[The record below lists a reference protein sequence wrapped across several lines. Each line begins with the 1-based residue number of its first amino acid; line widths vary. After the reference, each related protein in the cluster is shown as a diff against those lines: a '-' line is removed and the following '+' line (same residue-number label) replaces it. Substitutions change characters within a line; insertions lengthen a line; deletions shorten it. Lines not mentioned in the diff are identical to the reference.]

1 MGRIFNRA
9 LLDNLTSSNLISPAA
24 IVTLNPVLALCT
36 ITMALVNYDNS
47 DNELSD
53 SAEESTDDIV
63 TETGVDKVEPEYKMR
78 MPKSAARTA
87 NPATVVP
94 ALVTSKTKTGKVL
107 LSVPALQELD
117 SSSDE
122 SDNDRGAVTKQ
133 LGSAGQRSVG
143 LLSLLPPTRAP
154 VTRDGPKPLMMVPHQ
169 LAVKRPAPGH
179 LVKRNQLGGAVG
191 QAATQN
197 GVSEDSRDSD
207 VDDNDDADETEDS
220 TSTSFF
226 SFFQPAPESEQAV
239 AEVRAATATSII
251 RAMASKADEPTGS
264 DDTRQPGFEEQ
275 MIISSTSKQ
284 TPSKPIVQ
292 TPTSSLCRIDPA
304 VLSELD
310 VPKKEVPP
318 DGDEAIGDVQCWT
331 EHTFVPGPERKRA
344 RLNQPGTRSIPVHDL
359 LATSNQ
365 SIREVNQ
372 ADLTVG
378 ADLELMKSVTADE
391 SQYRSHRASED
402 DDPGKLAH
410 RKHQITWLAY
420 QASFFSSSC
429 FAS

>member
-1 MGRIFNRA
+1 
-9 LLDNLTSSNLISPAA
+9 
-24 IVTLNPVLALCT
+24 
-36 ITMALVNYDNS
+36 MALVNYDNS

-53 SAEESTDDIV
+53 SAEESNDDAV

-78 MPKSAARTA
+78 MPKSAARKA

-94 ALVTSKTKTGKVL
+94 ALVTSKTRTGKVL

-122 SDNDRGAVTKQ
+122 NDNDRDAVTKQRSKKAQ

-154 VTRDGPKPLMMVPHQ
+154 ITRDGPKPVMMMPHQ

-191 QAATQN
+191 QEATQN

-207 VDDNDDADETEDS
+207 VDDNDDDGTEGS
-220 TSTSFF
+220 TSASFF
-226 SFFQPAPESEQAV
+226 SFFQPAPESERAV

-251 RAMASKADEPTGS
+251 RAMVSKADEPTGS
-264 DDTRQPGFEEQ
+264 DDARQPGFEEQ
-275 MIISSTSKQ
+275 VVVSSTNKQ
-284 TPSKPIVQ
+284 TPSRPTVQ

-310 VPKKEVPP
+310 VPKKEVPT
-318 DGDEAIGDVQCWT
+318 DGDEAIDDVQCWT

-359 LATSNQ
+359 LVTSNQ

-420 QASFFSSSC
+420 QAQENEMELEKRWAEARRNK
-429 FAS
+429 ASNRSKYGF

>member
-1 MGRIFNRA
+1 
-9 LLDNLTSSNLISPAA
+9 
-24 IVTLNPVLALCT
+24 
-36 ITMALVNYDNS
+36 MALVNYDNS

-78 MPKSAARTA
+78 MPKSAARTV

-107 LSVPALQELD
+107 LSVPALQEASGPTVLFI
-117 SSSDE
+117 
-122 SDNDRGAVTKQ
+122 NW
-133 LGSAGQRSVG
+133 SVV
-143 LLSLLPPTRAP
+143 A
-154 VTRDGPKPLMMVPHQ
+154 KPLSSVI
-169 LAVKRPAPGH
+169 LNR
-179 LVKRNQLGGAVG
+179 L
-191 QAATQN
+191 
-197 GVSEDSRDSD
+197 
-207 VDDNDDADETEDS
+207 
-220 TSTSFF
+220 
-226 SFFQPAPESEQAV
+226 
-239 AEVRAATATSII
+239 
-251 RAMASKADEPTGS
+251 
-264 DDTRQPGFEEQ
+264 RQ
-275 MIISSTSKQ
+275 
-284 TPSKPIVQ
+284 
-292 TPTSSLCRIDPA
+292 CRIDPA